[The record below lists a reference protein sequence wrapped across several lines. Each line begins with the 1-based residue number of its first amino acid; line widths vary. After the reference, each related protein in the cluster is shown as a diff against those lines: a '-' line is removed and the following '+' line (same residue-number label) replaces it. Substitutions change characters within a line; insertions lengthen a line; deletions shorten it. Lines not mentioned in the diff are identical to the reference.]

1 MTRNLQRQT
10 AFPEARVLVVDDEK
24 NLRHTLSDLLQ
35 RVGYDTETA
44 ASGQEA
50 LQLLSKHL
58 YDVVLLD
65 LKMPEMDGTEVLKRT
80 HPDGDGPIFIIM
92 TAYGTLESAILGI
105 RCGAHDYLLKPSSLD
120 TVLNAIEA
128 GLNKQT
134 EQQRQQDS
142 EPIDL
147 LERALANL
155 KQRSEPSMPK
165 LGPAEGD
172 RFLKATGILV
182 DLQKHLVL
190 IRDEPAH
197 LTKTEFNLLTYLMQH
212 PNEVLSPAQIVEHL
226 RGYEMDK
233 QEAST
238 FLRSHVH
245 RLRQKIE
252 SEPSSPQVIQT
263 VRGRG
268 YRFDM
273 MT

>member
-1 MTRNLQRQT
+1 MARNLQRQT
-10 AFPEARVLVVDDEK
+10 AFPEARVLVVDDERV
-24 NLRHTLSDLLQ
+24 LRHTLSDLLQ
-35 RVGYDTETA
+35 RVGYETETA
-44 ASGQEA
+44 ASGKEA
-50 LQLLSKHL
+50 LHLLSKHP

-80 HPDGDGPIFIIM
+80 RPDRDGPIFIVM

-120 TVLNAIEA
+120 TVLNSIEA
-128 GLNKQT
+128 GLSKRA
-134 EQQRQQDS
+134 EQQRRQDS

-155 KQRSEPSMPK
+155 KQRSEPSKPE
-165 LGPAEGD
+165 PEEGD

-182 DLQKHLVL
+182 DLKKHLVL
-190 IRDEPAH
+190 IKDEPVH
-197 LTKTEFNLLTYLMQH
+197 LTKTEFALLTYLMQH
-212 PNEVLSPAQIVEHL
+212 PNEVLSPVQIVEHL
-226 RGYEMDK
+226 RGYEMGK

-252 SEPSSPQVIQT
+252 PEPSQPQFIQT

-273 MT
+273 AT

>member
-1 MTRNLQRQT
+1 MSKNLQRQT
-10 AFPEARVLVVDDEK
+10 AFPGARVLVVDDEK
-24 NLRHTLSDLLQ
+24 TLRHTLSGLLQ
-35 RVGYDTETA
+35 RVGYEAETA
-44 ASGQEA
+44 TSGKEA
-50 LQLLSKHL
+50 LHYLAKHS

-80 HPDGDGPIFIIM
+80 HRDGDGPIFIVM

-105 RCGAHDYLLKPSSLD
+105 RCGAHDYLLKPSSID
-120 TVLNAIEA
+120 TILNTIEA
-128 GLNKQT
+128 GLAKRE
-134 EQQRQQDS
+134 EQRQRQQDND
-142 EPIDL
+142 PIDL

-155 KQRSEPSMPK
+155 KQRSEPSESEP
-165 LGPAEGD
+165 EQDD
-172 RFLKATGILV
+172 RFLNAPGIFV
-182 DLQKHLVL
+182 DLKKHLVL

-197 LTKTEFNLLTYLMQH
+197 LTKTEFNLLIYLMQH

-238 FLRSHVH
+238 FLRSHIH

-252 SEPSSPQVIQT
+252 PDPSQPRLIQT

-268 YRFDM
+268 YRFDVA
-273 MT
+273 T